1 MTIETDIRAA
11 LARNGWFARQ
21 TPALQERLAAAGRIA
36 ALRRGQWVY
45 SQGDEGTGLCA
56 VISGALRL
64 EVALGPDRD
73 VLIGLA
79 TAPTVLGQTRR
90 SGGGPRILTVRANT
104 PAQVLMIADDAL
116 DRVAA
121 DQPMLWR
128 AVNELVYA
136 QLEQATRLAAQLL
149 IQSPAGRVAMRLL
162 QFADGS
168 NVSVSQADL
177 AEMTGLSRKTINGHL
192 AALEQEGVIVRGYR
206 AITLRDAAAL
216 ARMAG
221 GAGSDGGRLTDDAA
235 AR

>member
-1 MTIETDIRAA
+1 MIH
-11 LARNGWFARQ
+11 
-21 TPALQERLAAAGRIA
+21 
-36 ALRRGQWVY
+36 
-45 SQGDEGTGLCA
+45 
-56 VISGALRL
+56 GALRL

-79 TAPTVLGQTRR
+79 AAPTILGQTRR

-104 PAQVLMIADDAL
+104 PARVLMIADDAL

-121 DQPMLWR
+121 DQPILWR

-149 IQSPAGRVAMRLL
+149 VQSPGGRVAMRLL

-168 NVSVSQADL
+168 KVSVSQADL

-206 AITLRDAAAL
+206 AIVLRDRAAL
-216 ARMAG
+216 ERIAQG
-221 GAGSDGGRLTDDAA
+221 
-235 AR
+235 